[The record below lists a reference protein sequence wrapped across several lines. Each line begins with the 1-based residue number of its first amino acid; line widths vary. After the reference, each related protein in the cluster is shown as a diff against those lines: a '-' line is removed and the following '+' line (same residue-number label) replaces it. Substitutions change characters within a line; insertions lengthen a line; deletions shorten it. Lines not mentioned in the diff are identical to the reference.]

1 MKLLFAHLLCG
12 IAFFG
17 VVTSC
22 RAAGRSHLTKHSFGH
37 TPGGANVDLY
47 VLKNSHGIE
56 AAITNYGA
64 TLVRLRVPDRR
75 GNIEDV
81 ALGYDSLDGYLHDT
95 SYFGGSIGRY
105 ANRIGGGEFT
115 LNGTT
120 YRLEKNDNG
129 NHLHGG
135 VRGFDKVLW
144 TAKDVSASDTAA
156 LQFTYLSKD
165 GDGGY
170 PGNLTAKVT
179 YTLTDKNELKID
191 YEAKSDK
198 DTIINLTNHTYFNLA
213 GQGSGDILQH
223 QLQLHAGRFTP
234 IDRTLIPT
242 GEIRSVKGTPF
253 DFSVPTAIGAR
264 ISQNDEQLKFGLGYD
279 HNFVLD
285 SGGSQSPALAGSV
298 YEPVSGR
305 VLEVWTTEPGI
316 QFYSGNMLKGASEG
330 KAGNRYPQRSG
341 FCLETQHFP
350 DSPNKPNFPTTV
362 LKAGAEFRS
371 TTVYRFSAK

>member
-298 YEPVSGR
+298 
-305 VLEVWTTEPGI
+305 
-316 QFYSGNMLKGASEG
+316 
-330 KAGNRYPQRSG
+330 
-341 FCLETQHFP
+341 
-350 DSPNKPNFPTTV
+350 
-362 LKAGAEFRS
+362 
-371 TTVYRFSAK
+371 

>member
-1 MKLLFAHLLCG
+1 
-12 IAFFG
+12 
-17 VVTSC
+17 
-22 RAAGRSHLTKHSFGH
+22 
-37 TPGGANVDLY
+37 
-47 VLKNSHGIE
+47 
-56 AAITNYGA
+56 
-64 TLVRLRVPDRR
+64 LRVPDRR

-120 YRLEKNDNG
+120 YKLEKNDNG